1 MWAYDWPHD
10 GVVVAGGGGWGSSA
24 ELAFWLMHSTSPV
37 GWRRESRS
45 AALRGSRWA
54 INTQFV
60 TDLLEQGLGSRERN
74 GEQWEKESLV
84 RLALHRTSPPRCGVV
99 WVGGRL
105 VRRGGLCGL
114 CLGVVR
120 SWCGVALAEQR
131 SAAVLLM
138 ETSCSRGC

>member
-45 AALRGSRWA
+45 AALRGCRWA

-84 RLALHRTSPPRCGVV
+84 RLALHRTSPPQCGVV
-99 WVGGRL
+99 WP
-105 VRRGGLCGL
+105 
-114 CLGVVR
+114 
-120 SWCGVALAEQR
+120 
-131 SAAVLLM
+131 
-138 ETSCSRGC
+138 